1 MDSDAYGEAS
11 LRITVDL
18 DITDPEA
25 VRSYALFRA
34 PTPEHTAMA
43 AGNLYTALA
52 IAMDPRR
59 VSADVPG
66 VRFLLAKVEAAEGH
80 GTAEWLA
87 EGAAAEQSGRVPA
100 DTGIGEDA
108 VAALLEASDRV
119 AGIPLELLGYSA
131 DAKEGERGL
140 SRRRARVLAG
150 LLWHAAAAMTDEL
163 FNDIALLRSR
173 GGTAADVDE
182 VFVIDNLPPQFA
194 HRYDSRFASRFLTVC
209 VELSMN
215 LVSGWKEPA
224 CVAQE
229 LAVRC
234 LLADAEFL
242 VEQLGLG
249 PELPPGWMPMLERAF
264 LADARSMMLYD
275 PSLDGFE
282 ADPGAGP
289 QEMPS
294 LRFGDWFKPFRPGM
308 PVPPY
313 AGQE

>member
-1 MDSDAYGEAS
+1 MDSDAPGEAS

-18 DITDPEA
+18 DISDPEA

-34 PTPEHTAMA
+34 PTPEHAAMA

-59 VSADVPG
+59 VAADVPG

-80 GTAEWLA
+80 GTAD
-87 EGAAAEQSGRVPA
+87 QPGRVPA

-119 AGIPLELLGYSA
+119 AGVPLELLGYSG
-131 DAKEGERGL
+131 DAEEGERGL
-140 SRRRARVLAG
+140 SRHRARVLAG

-173 GGTAADVDE
+173 GATAADIDE
-182 VFVIDNLPPQFA
+182 TFVIDNLPPQFA
-194 HRYDSRFASRFLTVC
+194 HHYDSRFAARFLTVC
-209 VELSMN
+209 VDLSRN
-215 LVSGWKEPA
+215 LVSGWKEPT

-242 VEQLGLG
+242 VEQLELG
-249 PELPPGWMPMLERAF
+249 PELPPDWMSMLERAF
-264 LADARSMMLYD
+264 LADAGSMMLYD
-275 PSLDGFE
+275 PSMDGFE
-282 ADPGAGP
+282 AGSEAGP
-289 QEMPS
+289 QVMPS
-294 LRFGDWFKPFRPGM
+294 MRFDDWFRPFRPGA

-313 AGQE
+313 AYPE